1 MQKVSELSLSQSLVH
16 GLHKALYVYTLRV
29 WYTLSGPKQT
39 VIAMWPCKK
48 VIKRSFADKMFHYLY
63 VAWLSIATE
72 RS

>member
-39 VIAMWPCKK
+39 VIALWPCKT
-48 VIKRSFADKMFHYLY
+48 YLNTCPIDNMPKDNG
-63 VAWLSIATE
+63 LQGIA
-72 RS
+72 S